1 MNDDKQ
7 ALYKQESA
15 PYCNRRQDVFVMAL
29 FASQEALQDPGNP
42 LGIN

>member
-1 MNDDKQ
+1 MGDGKAFNE
-7 ALYKQESA
+7 QEGTHH
-15 PYCNRRQDVFVMAL
+15 NRRQDVLIMTL